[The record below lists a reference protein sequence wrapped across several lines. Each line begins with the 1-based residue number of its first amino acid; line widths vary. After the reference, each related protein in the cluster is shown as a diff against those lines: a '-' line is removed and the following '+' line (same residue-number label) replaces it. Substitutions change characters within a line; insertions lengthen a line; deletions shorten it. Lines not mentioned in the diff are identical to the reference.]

1 MLANGATTLWERW
14 EKATGRGMNSHNH
27 PMLGSVG
34 SWFYKYPAGIRP
46 LPDSDGFD
54 RFLLA
59 PDFVAGL
66 NEVNARYDS
75 FSGTICSHWKREG
88 GRIEWFF
95 SVPPNSEAVVRLPDG
110 TGNHYGAGEYHL
122 TI

>member
-1 MLANGATTLWERW
+1 
-14 EKATGRGMNSHNH
+14 
-27 PMLGSVG
+27 MLGSVG

-59 PDFVAGL
+59 PDFVTGL
-66 NEVNARYDS
+66 NEVEAEYDS
-75 FSGTICSHWKREG
+75 FAGMIRSRWRREDD
-88 GRIEWFF
+88 RIEWTF
-95 SVPPNSEAVVRLPDG
+95 SIPPNTEAVVRLPDG
-110 TGNHYGAGEYHL
+110 TDRHCGAGEYRL